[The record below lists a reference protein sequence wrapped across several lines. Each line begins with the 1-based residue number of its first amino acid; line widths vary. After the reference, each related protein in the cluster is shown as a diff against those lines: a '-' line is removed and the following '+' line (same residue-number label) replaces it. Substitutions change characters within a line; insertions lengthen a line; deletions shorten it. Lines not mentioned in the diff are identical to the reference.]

1 LSLRII
7 VEAHYGRLRA
17 TSPDEGYGSTT
28 FTVAL
33 SPVGV

>member
-1 LSLRII
+1 LSLRAI

-17 TSPDEGYGSTT
+17 TLPDEGYGST